1 MSKIKEIKSNI
12 EKLEFEMDWMKKS
25 IEREESVDE
34 LISQFS
40 TTESAMQGL
49 IEKVNDLI
57 ETLEELV

>member
-1 MSKIKEIKSNI
+1 MSKIKEIKRNI
-12 EKLEFEMDWMKKS
+12 ENLEFEMDWMKKS

-40 TTESAMQGL
+40 TTESAMQDL

>member
-1 MSKIKEIKSNI
+1 MSKIKEIKSDI
-12 EKLEFEMDWMKKS
+12 ENLEFEMDWLKKG

-34 LISQFS
+34 LISQFN
-40 TTESAMQGL
+40 TTESAMQDL

>member
-12 EKLEFEMDWMKKS
+12 ENLEFEMDWMKKS

-40 TTESAMQGL
+40 TTESAMQDL